1 MDSTSFTLMLRFV
14 NFMRREFIA
23 IVSFTFILIFLIPTF
38 ILGARNIR
46 SKYLYDFFSCETS
59 PNLLFLPSSIK
70 SHHYNMTI
78 IPDYSKSIF
87 YGNIKIEIE
96 VFLFFDLF

>member
-1 MDSTSFTLMLRFV
+1 MLRFV

-23 IVSFTFILIFLIPTF
+23 IVSFTFVAMFLIPTL

-59 PNLLFLPSSIK
+59 PNLLFLPNSVK
-70 SHHYNMTI
+70 PHHYNMTI
-78 IPDYSKSIF
+78 IPDYSKSMF
-87 YGNIKIEIE
+87 YGSIKIEIE
-96 VFLFFDLF
+96 VFLF